1 MVQLCICPHRGQC
14 DSVRTSS
21 GKDTIVAES
30 VSISVEKNLPVFGH
44 FTARNCMVRL
54 LGADNCASQN
64 PPGYSELVSMV
75 LVPQFFVFVIT
86 ALLNELRVFAS
97 SGSFCIVW
105 PMQKKRI
112 TPTQPSPSSRAP
124 QWKKKNGIVVE
135 HGLENG
141 TGTRNPVCG
150 RQHWIR
156 QGTDRR
162 LRRC

>member
-1 MVQLCICPHRGQC
+1 
-14 DSVRTSS
+14 
-21 GKDTIVAES
+21 
-30 VSISVEKNLPVFGH
+30 
-44 FTARNCMVRL
+44 
-54 LGADNCASQN
+54 
-64 PPGYSELVSMV
+64 MV

-162 LRRC
+162 LHRC